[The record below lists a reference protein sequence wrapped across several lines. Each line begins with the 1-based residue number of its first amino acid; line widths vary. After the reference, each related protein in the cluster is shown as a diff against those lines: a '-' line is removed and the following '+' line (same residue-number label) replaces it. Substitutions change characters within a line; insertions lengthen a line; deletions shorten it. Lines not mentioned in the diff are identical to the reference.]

1 MREYCGGWKEKLNR
15 QERLEGTG
23 GDPQFLSPWVV
34 WQAVVRWSLR
44 GLFSDQLL
52 VFIGVATVLVAP
64 PAPPNLARE
73 ISVN

>member
-1 MREYCGGWKEKLNR
+1 MERKA
-15 QERLEGTG
+15 QEVQPGETAGELEA
-23 GDPQFLSPWVV
+23 PEFLSPWVV